1 MLRVMP
7 RTPRLPPWL
16 VLLLYFAGTVVVG
29 SVLAPWLFSLGR
41 GYAAW
46 AAGTGTGDTFLLG
59 DLAREARKADF
70 QRYFNRSTLVAALA
84 LLWPAA
90 RLLHVRHNELPG
102 LWPALG
108 DLRDSGL
115 GFLLGVVPLL
125 AMGGILV
132 AMGVFKQN
140 PKAVFASLAAN
151 AAVAAVAVALLEEWL
166 FRGAITGIVGRSLPP
181 RRTLVFVAV
190 LFAVLHFMQPPET
203 WRVADDAV
211 NAGTGLQLAG
221 AILGRLL
228 DPGAF
233 AGAFLTLLAIGLLLG
248 WARLV
253 TGRLWLG
260 IGMHAGWVFAL
271 KAFSGMTRR
280 VPAHKHGV
288 PDLVI
293 GGDIRTG
300 LMPLGFL
307 ALTALALAWI
317 LRRRCPDAASRS
329 GDCRETV
336 A

>member
-1 MLRVMP
+1 MVRAMP
-7 RTPRLPPWL
+7 RTSRLPPWL
-16 VLLLYFAGTVVVG
+16 VLLCYFAGTVLLG
-29 SVLAPWLFSLGR
+29 ALLAPWLFELGR

-46 AAGTGTGDTFLLG
+46 AATTGYGETFLLG
-59 DLAREARKADF
+59 DVAREARKADF
-70 QRYFNRSTLVAALA
+70 QRYFNRAILVAALA

-90 RLLHVRHNELPG
+90 RLLHVRRGEVPG
-102 LWPALG
+102 LWPAKG
-108 DLRDSGL
+108 DLRDGGI
-115 GFLLGVVPLL
+115 GFLFGVVPLL

-140 PKAVFASLAAN
+140 PKAVFASLAWN
-151 AAVAAVAVALLEEWL
+151 AAIAAVAVALLEEWL
-166 FRGAITGIVGRSLPP
+166 FRGAITGVVGRSLAP
-181 RRTLVFVAV
+181 RRALVFVAV
-190 LFAVLHFMQPPET
+190 LFAVLHFLQPPES

-211 NAGTGLQLAG
+211 NAATGLQLAG
-221 AILGRLL
+221 AILGRLV
-228 DPGAF
+228 DPRAF
-233 AGAFLTLLAIGLLLG
+233 AGAFLTLLAIGFLLG
-248 WARLV
+248 WARLA

-280 VPAHKHGV
+280 VPEHKHGV

-317 LRRRCPDAASRS
+317 LRRRCRTDSA
-329 GDCRETV
+329 
-336 A
+336 